1 MASVPG
7 KGRWARYPFG
17 WVVFTLGLVLVTLG
31 TAQHA
36 FADSPSGSPDSKRS
50 ALFAEIF
57 GDIQGYYID
66 PQPLPALAE
75 SGLNALG
82 GSGDIFRVEYNDHII
97 AFRHRGELLGQAARP
112 ADDDIDGWGAI
123 IAIGTAKAKSVTP
136 GLATLDDDDID
147 ETMIS
152 AMLKHFDRF
161 SRYSEPQSAQAQ
173 RDNRD
178 GFGGVGIGIDQS
190 DSLPLVTEVFAGGP
204 AADSGLRV
212 GDHLLTINGKLLQ
225 GMTRDAVVDLLRGP
239 ISSVVDV
246 AVRRENAAI
255 PLTFR
260 LTRSLIVPPTVREHL
275 LEGGIIV
282 LQISEFN
289 AETST
294 TLDAAL
300 LEAKRDTAGGLRGII
315 LDLRGNPGGLLARG
329 GGVDAASLFLDHGDI
344 VSTRG
349 RNPGSIQHFVA
360 DNHDV
365 TQGLPLVILVNGG
378 SASAAEVLTAA
389 LQDQGRA
396 VVVGSAS
403 YGKGTVQ
410 EVNDLRN
417 GAELTLTWARL
428 YPPDGYLLHGHGVI
442 PQFCTSGTTQGIDAI
457 IAQGL
462 HPSDSLQELPRASLD
477 EAQWSELRQH
487 CPPVVGNNNHD
498 LELAKRVIKDQIS
511 YRAALRPPATT
522 IARRPGN

>member
-1 MASVPG
+1 MAG
-7 KGRWARYPFG
+7 ERRDGRQSGRPRTGRALAAGAALLWIAVG
-17 WVVFTLGLVLVTLG
+17 QSAL
-31 TAQHA
+31 
-36 FADSPSGSPDSKRS
+36 ADDPSASPDSKRA
-50 ALFAEIF
+50 ALFAEVF
-57 GDIQGYYID
+57 GDIQGYYLD
-66 PQPLPALAE
+66 PLSLPVLAE
-75 SGLNALG
+75 AGLDALG
-82 GSGDIFRVEYNDHII
+82 GSGDVFRVEHNEHII
-97 AFRHRGELLGQAARP
+97 SFRHRGELLGQAARP
-112 ADDDIDGWGAI
+112 ADDDTDGWGAVM
-123 IAIGTAKAKSVTP
+123 AVGAAKAKAVTP
-136 GLATLDDDDID
+136 GLADSDEDDID

-161 SRYSEPQSAQAQ
+161 SRYSGPQPAQAQ

-178 GFGGVGIGIDQS
+178 GFGGVGIAIDQT
-190 DSLPLVTEVFAGGP
+190 DPLPRVTDVFVGGP
-204 AADSGLRV
+204 AADAGLRV
-212 GDHLLTINGKLLQ
+212 DDHLLAVDGKLLQ
-225 GMTRDAVVDLLRGP
+225 GLTRDAVVDLLRGP

-246 AVRRENAAI
+246 AVRRETAAI
-255 PLTFR
+255 PVTFR
-260 LTRSLIVPPTVREHL
+260 LTRALIVPPTVHPHMVQP
-275 LEGGIIV
+275 GIVAIR
-282 LQISEFN
+282 ISEFN

-294 TLDAAL
+294 TLDAVL
-300 LEAKRDTAGGLRGII
+300 LDAKRGEAGYLRGII
-315 LDLRGNPGGLLARG
+315 LDLRGNPGGLLAKG

-365 TQGLPLVILVNGG
+365 TEGIPLAILVNGG

-396 VVVGSAS
+396 VVIGSAS

-442 PQFCTSGTTQGIDAI
+442 PQFCTSGTMQGIDTI

-462 HPSDSLQELPRASLD
+462 HPRDPLQEMPRASLD
-477 EAQWSELRQH
+477 DGQWARLREH
-487 CPPVVGNNNHD
+487 CPPVMGDNAHD
-498 LELAKRVIKDQIS
+498 IEVAERVLQDRTI
-511 YRAALRPPATT
+511 YRAALRAPTT
-522 IARRPGN
+522 IARRLGD

>member
-1 MASVPG
+1 MAV
-7 KGRWARYPFG
+7 ALALFL
-17 WVVFTLGLVLVTLG
+17 LGFV
-31 TAQHA
+31 QHA
-36 FADSPSGSPDSKRS
+36 WADTPSSSRDSKRT

-66 PQPLPALAE
+66 PQSLPMLAE
-75 SGLNALG
+75 AGLNALG
-82 GSGDIFRVEYNDHII
+82 GSGDVFRVDYNDHVI
-97 AFRHRGELLGQAARP
+97 AFHHRGELLGQAARP
-112 ADDDIDGWGAI
+112 ADDDVDGWGTVM
-123 IAIGTAKAKSVTP
+123 AIGVAKAKAVTP
-136 GLATLDDDDID
+136 GVGDLDEDDID
-147 ETMIS
+147 DTMIS

-161 SRYSEPQSAQAQ
+161 SRYAEPQSAQAL

-178 GFGGVGIGIDQS
+178 GFGGVGIAIDQS
-190 DSLPLVTEVFAGGP
+190 NSLPLVTEVFPGGP
-204 AADSGLRV
+204 AADSGLLV
-212 GDHLLTINGKLLQ
+212 GDHLLAIDGKLLQ
-225 GMTRDAVVDLLRGP
+225 GMTRDGVIDLLRGP
-239 ISSVVDV
+239 PSSVVDV
-246 AVRRENAAI
+246 AVRRDTAMI

-260 LTRSLIVPPTVREHL
+260 LTRSLIVPPTVHHHIT
-275 LEGGIIV
+275 EGGINVI
-282 LQISEFN
+282 QISEFN

-300 LEAKRDTAGGLRGII
+300 LEAKRDTAGGLRGVV
-315 LDLRGNPGGLLARG
+315 LDLRGNPGGLLAKG

-365 TQGLPLVILVNGG
+365 TEGVPVAILVNGG
-378 SASAAEVLTAA
+378 TASAAEVLSAA

-410 EVNDLRN
+410 EVNDLGN

-442 PQFCTSGTTQGIDAI
+442 PQFCTSGTSDGVDAI
-457 IAQGL
+457 IARGL
-462 HPSDSLQELPRASLD
+462 HPRDPLQELPRAILD
-477 EAQWSELRQH
+477 ETQWSALRQH
-487 CPPVVGNNNHD
+487 CPPVMGNNAHD
-498 LELAKRVIKDQIS
+498 LEVALRVLKNQS
-511 YRAALRPPATT
+511 FYRAALRPPTTT
-522 IARRPGN
+522 IARRPGD